1 MKRENVIIWNSVQD
15 AEINHLKA
23 LTNGME
29 LLEHMETVYGALND
43 IEDVLK
49 MKWLI
54 LSQHE
59 GTYKVEYFC
68 EAWK

>member
-1 MKRENVIIWNSVQD
+1 MKRENVIIWDSSQD
-15 AEINHLKA
+15 AEIKHLNA
-23 LTNGME
+23 ITDGME
-29 LLEHMETVYGALND
+29 MLERMETVYASLND
-43 IEDVLK
+43 VDSSMR